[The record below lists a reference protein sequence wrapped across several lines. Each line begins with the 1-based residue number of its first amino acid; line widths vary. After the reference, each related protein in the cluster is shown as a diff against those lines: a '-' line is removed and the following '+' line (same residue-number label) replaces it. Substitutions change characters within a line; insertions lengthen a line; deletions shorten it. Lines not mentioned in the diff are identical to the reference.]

1 MNMDYGTTTNISRCK
16 AVVAAALL
24 FTACPLNAKPKESKN
39 PQKLGHLSIE
49 VVSVTTP
56 DEVGEKGFG
65 MPRKP
70 SEGHYYIA
78 IHVRIKNLDRKLALC
93 ASLKSTL
100 KEEFGLR
107 SQFPIGSVPQVS
119 QLLPGEEIEGDYV
132 FLLKKGVRPLE
143 FALDPIGE
151 RGYNEGCRSNT
162 QEEPL
167 KDTIHDLGRWPTSVQ
182 SVRFDLKEIM
192 AANATP

>member
-1 MNMDYGTTTNISRCK
+1 MDYGTTTNISRRK

-24 FTACPLNAKPKESKN
+24 LATCQVNAKPKESKN
-39 PQKLGHLSIE
+39 PQKLGHLLIE
-49 VVSVTTP
+49 VVSVTSP
-56 DEVGEKGFG
+56 DEVNKKGFG

-70 SEGHYYIA
+70 SEGHYFVS
-78 IHVRIKNLDRKLALC
+78 IHVKIKNLDRKLALC

-100 KEEFGLR
+100 KEEFGLQ

-119 QLLPGEEIEGDYV
+119 QLLPGEEIEGDFV

-182 SVRFDLKEIM
+182 SVHFVLKEIM
-192 AANATP
+192 PSSGVP